1 MAVISTTFLLAMPK
15 YYVPNLVLLNKRRTT
30 IALFTG
36 IVIITM
42 LTFVSVS
49 APKPAASFAIP
60 CPGCGAHE
68 SITGNAIGDLAC
80 SNGISYP
87 NTQVNF
93 NAIVPVK
100 IVGPAKGSV
109 TLTATAVSQVQGM
122 VTSGMY
128 DPSMKTYSLSGTS
141 TSDSA
146 CGIPG
151 SPFTISGIIGPE
163 VQITMGGGKYAFQ
176 GTGDVTASPA
186 KKA

>member
-1 MAVISTTFLLAMPK
+1 MPK
-15 YYVPNLVLLNKRRTT
+15 YYFPNLVLLNKTRAT
-30 IALFTG
+30 IALA
-36 IVIITM
+36 IITIVTAISI
-42 LTFVSVS
+42 LAAAV
-49 APKPAASFAIP
+49 PKPALAVAFP
-60 CPGCGAHE
+60 CSTCGPKE
-68 SITGNAIGDLAC
+68 DITGNGLGTLTC
-80 SNGISYP
+80 SNGASYT
-87 NTQVNF
+87 NTQINF
-93 NAIVPVK
+93 NSIVPFK
-100 IVGPAKGSV
+100 TIGPAKGTM

-141 TSDSA
+141 TSDTA

-186 KKA
+186 KA